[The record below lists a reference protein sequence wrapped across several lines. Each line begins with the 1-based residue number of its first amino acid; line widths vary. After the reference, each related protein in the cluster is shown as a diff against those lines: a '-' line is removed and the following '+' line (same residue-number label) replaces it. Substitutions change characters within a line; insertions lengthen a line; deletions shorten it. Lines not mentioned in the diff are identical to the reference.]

1 MRLFG
6 IIFKHCKK
14 NPMLL
19 LPKNLKKKSQIFYQ
33 GGLANHKRVATYK
46 MFQLHFTKIH
56 DFVISNARKQQR
68 KSHSKIAI
76 GYCAL
81 LPYQWNLWS
90 FHSVWKILQKLLILA
105 RKFKYLFN
113 FLSDFQ
119 FLRKKK
125 LRKVSKF
132 SKVGP
137 LEISV
142 DARNDIE
149 NRFFAHCALL
159 HSPRSWNRCF
169 YWKKRFWEE
178 LNSVGTKGRGALL
191 LLHSRIKFC
200 PCPGFT
206 EEEKWS
212 YCG

>member
-1 MRLFG
+1 MNNLNFYLQKSPVFIFKQCCEMRLFG

-56 DFVISNARKQQR
+56 DFVIWNARKQQR

-105 RKFKYLFN
+105 RKFKYLFS

-125 LRKVSKF
+125 
-132 SKVGP
+132 
-137 LEISV
+137 
-142 DARNDIE
+142 
-149 NRFFAHCALL
+149 
-159 HSPRSWNRCF
+159 
-169 YWKKRFWEE
+169 
-178 LNSVGTKGRGALL
+178 
-191 LLHSRIKFC
+191 
-200 PCPGFT
+200 
-206 EEEKWS
+206 
-212 YCG
+212 

>member
-1 MRLFG
+1 MVKNHTKKWIICIFFLQKSHVFIFKQCCEMRLFG

-105 RKFKYLFN
+105 RKFKYH
-113 FLSDFQ
+113 
-119 FLRKKK
+119 
-125 LRKVSKF
+125 F
-132 SKVGP
+132 S
-137 LEISV
+137 
-142 DARNDIE
+142 
-149 NRFFAHCALL
+149 F
-159 HSPRSWNRCF
+159 
-169 YWKKRFWEE
+169 
-178 LNSVGTKGRGALL
+178 
-191 LLHSRIKFC
+191 
-200 PCPGFT
+200 
-206 EEEKWS
+206 
-212 YCG
+212 